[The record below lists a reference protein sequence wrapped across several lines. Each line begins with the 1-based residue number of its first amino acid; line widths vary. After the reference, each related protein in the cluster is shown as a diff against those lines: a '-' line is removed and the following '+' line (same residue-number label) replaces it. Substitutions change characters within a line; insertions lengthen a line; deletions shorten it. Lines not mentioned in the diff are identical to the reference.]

1 MLYES
6 LCPSPLGA
14 RRGKG
19 ALLASARFYWTRCD
33 MRRSGE
39 DALKSDGPLRIL
51 TNVSHSSLLVL
62 HTAAQSTSKSPTT
75 STTAGRMQAGRMQ
88 AEKHRSALRTGPIQ
102 ASGLTEAASWDSS
115 GSLGTTTTVRVSPSR
130 IG

>member
-1 MLYES
+1 MLHS
-6 LCPSPLGA
+6 GA
-14 RRGKG
+14 VPFRRK
-19 ALLASARFYWTRCD
+19 SQSHYHDYRW
-33 MRRSGE
+33 E
-39 DALKSDGPLRIL
+39 DA
-51 TNVSHSSLLVL
+51 
-62 HTAAQSTSKSPTT
+62 
-75 STTAGRMQAGRMQ
+75 